1 MPAGGYQH
9 LKTGM
14 DGVIDEFK
22 QNRKNYGSLRA
33 AASILSAVIGKGGI
47 TVKDGGSITVED
59 GGDVLLGPGSR
70 LVTLGDD
77 TYVQILDDEFSI
89 GTIGPDGD
97 FTWPASSFRPDGFL
111 AAKSADEYAVFR
123 IDDATG
129 DAVLGSST
137 GRVHLPYM
145 STGDAANTRIL
156 YDGTI
161 QMVVSSRKYK
171 EDIAD
176 ADVDPAEVL
185 RLKPRTWVDKGTV
198 DRAEPGVDIAR
209 NVGFIAEELDELPSM
224 RQFVDYV
231 TDDDGELIPDAIQY
245 DRLTVALHALAKS
258 QQEQIDSLARRLK
271 ALENN

>member
-1 MPAGGYQH
+1 MAGGYQ
-9 LKTGM
+9 LPRAGL
-14 DGVIDEFK
+14 DALVARFNNLQRQVD
-22 QNRKNYGSLRA
+22 SLRSA
-33 AASILSAVIGKGGI
+33 AGILSAVIGKGGI
-47 TVKDGGSITVED
+47 TIKDGGSIGVED
-59 GGDVLLGPGSR
+59 GGDILLGPGSR

-245 DRLTVALHALAKS
+245 DRLTVALLTLAKS
-258 QQEQIDSLARRLK
+258 QQEQLDSFARRLDT
-271 ALENN
+271 LENN